1 MAILAASH
9 TAVNHVDHTF
19 KSQKALARAFP
30 NVKRWKA
37 LPIEGTDS
45 TTVWHAIYDN
55 QVQAETV
62 YVIRALIPNMF
73 CRAYLYIPE
82 HKKGVSRE

>member
-45 TTVWHAIYDN
+45 TTMMSTPA
-55 QVQAETV
+55 
-62 YVIRALIPNMF
+62 
-73 CRAYLYIPE
+73 
-82 HKKGVSRE
+82 